1 MEQPSQGFFIA
12 QKQQDGSPG
21 RPIGNDAGAIMMFE
35 DLAKALDVKRVMEV
49 EHGPLGV
56 FAVNM
61 VFVGEVVA

>member
-1 MEQPSQGFFIA
+1 
-12 QKQQDGSPG
+12 
-21 RPIGNDAGAIMMFE
+21 MMFE